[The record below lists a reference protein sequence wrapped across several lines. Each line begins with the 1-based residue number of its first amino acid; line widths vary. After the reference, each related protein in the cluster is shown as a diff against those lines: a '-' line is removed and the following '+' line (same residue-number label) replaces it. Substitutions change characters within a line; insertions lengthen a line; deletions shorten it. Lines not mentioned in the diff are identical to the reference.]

1 MKQLFEFV
9 ESFRCRQG
17 GWKLTADQVLIE
29 QAVKPKLRKR
39 GGETGI
45 LGTGEND
52 SFHRL
57 GLTIGGGADGGA
69 GRGSSGGAATTEH
82 ASLRPALCRWSG
94 STSFTTLCLG
104 ADAAIGKLWRRA
116 GPTFYDTTINA

>member
-17 GWKLTADQVLIE
+17 GWELTADQVLIE

-57 GLTIGGGADGGA
+57 GLTIGGGADGGERDRFLA
-69 GRGSSGGAATTEH
+69 PIPGQPQRREQNHGAEREGTIQSLH
-82 ASLRPALCRWSG
+82 IILRP
-94 STSFTTLCLG
+94 F
-104 ADAAIGKLWRRA
+104 
-116 GPTFYDTTINA
+116 